1 MKLKNHVWRFPR
13 RTKIADFR
21 KNAEKWKHCFIHI
34 ELISVSRHYKV
45 LVIKSLAILELCRK

>member
-21 KNAEKWKHCFIHI
+21 KNAEKWKHCISKDRFVHDPALLYHRVII
-34 ELISVSRHYKV
+34 ILIVRLSG
-45 LVIKSLAILELCRK
+45 

>member
-21 KNAEKWKHCFIHI
+21 KNAKKWKHCVIHTSDLDKADSPLPERSTI
-34 ELISVSRHYKV
+34 MKI
-45 LVIKSLAILELCRK
+45 ILHLPT